1 MGRLSF
7 KSKKKSKN
15 TLSTEKKIN
24 KYSKCSI
31 KSGIL
36 IEFLGIKTN
45 IKALTHE
52 ALMKPSYVELT
63 KESINFKSEIKS
75 EKNIKSAPVYKI
87 LRLKQILR
95 ISQQKSLQKYACFD
109 LVHYKT
115 AKTNAETK
123 ITLCA
128 ENSQIMSKWVNA
140 IQDFKECQIKITKI
154 NNNEKLVYDF
164 SKINHLL
171 KVQKKVTKAK

>member
-1 MGRLSF
+1 MGDYDNFFNKEENKKFALSEELTVNNFIEKGQTDKKKKTAKGKKGKGKGKGKGKKKIFKFKITIKDPKSFLNTIRLSF
-7 KSKKKSKN
+7 KSKKKSKS

-87 LRLKQILR
+87 LRLK
-95 ISQQKSLQKYACFD
+95 
-109 LVHYKT
+109 
-115 AKTNAETK
+115 
-123 ITLCA
+123 
-128 ENSQIMSKWVNA
+128 
-140 IQDFKECQIKITKI
+140 
-154 NNNEKLVYDF
+154 
-164 SKINHLL
+164 
-171 KVQKKVTKAK
+171 